1 LWKIYK
7 EMAGNTLT
15 MNKIRLVL
23 QQHSQGR
30 SKRSISRALGISR
43 KTVRHYLDRFR
54 SSGMSMDRLQA
65 LSEGELALLVFDRD
79 HSTVILDHRYHQFSE
94 LLPDLSKD
102 LSNPKVTRQ
111 LLWEEYRDQYPDGYG
126 YTQFCHYLNQYTH
139 RQHIRAMFE
148 HHPAE
153 VMQVDFA
160 GSLLHYVDP
169 DTGQRV
175 GCQVL
180 VCVLPYSGMTFCV
193 ALPSQ
198 KQADFVSGLVRA
210 LEYFGGVPR
219 SILTDNLRSSVRKAS
234 RYEPSFTDLMEQ
246 LALHYGFTLMATR
259 AGKPRDK
266 ATVEGAVN
274 IVYHRIYA
282 RLRNR
287 EFSSVEQ
294 INQAIEELL
303 ESYNERKYKGRDF
316 SRKSLFVQTEKTL
329 LSCLPNE
336 RFEVSKTIQA
346 KAQQNGHFF
355 LGEDNHFYS
364 YPYRYAGKQLT
375 IVYNSTSVEAYLDHQ
390 RIVFHPRRRIAGG
403 YTTIEQHLPPNLQEV
418 HKYGLWDKEQYLGQ
432 ARHIGNS
439 VVWAIEAILSSR
451 SFPQQTYRS
460 CLGVLRLKN
469 DHGAERLETAC
480 RMLRD
485 NLAKPSYRQ
494 ILTIL
499 QNKTDLA
506 YQPEPPSFTIP
517 SHENI
522 RGAEAFNKPLKQQ
535 NL

>member
-1 LWKIYK
+1 
-7 EMAGNTLT
+7 
-15 MNKIRLVL
+15 MNKIRMVL

-30 SKRSISRALGISR
+30 SKRSISRTLGISR
-43 KTVRHYLDRFR
+43 KTVRHYLDRFCG
-54 SSGMSMDRLQA
+54 SDMSLDQLQA
-65 LSEGELALLVFDRD
+65 LSDGELALLVFDRD
-79 HSTVILDHRYHQFSE
+79 HSVVVSDPRYQQLSD

-111 LLWEEYRDQYPDGYG
+111 LLWEEYRELYPEGYG

-139 RQHIRAMFE
+139 QQQIRAMFE

-160 GSLLHYVDP
+160 GSEMHYVDA
-169 DTGQRV
+169 DTGQRI

-180 VCVLPYSGMTFCV
+180 VCVLPYSGMTFCI
-193 ALPSQ
+193 AMPSQ
-198 KQADFVSGLVRA
+198 KQEDFVDGLVRA
-210 LEYFGGVPR
+210 LEYFGGVPQ
-219 SILTDNLRSSVRKAS
+219 SILTDNLRSSVKKAN
-234 RYEPSFTDLMEQ
+234 RYEPSFTELMEQ
-246 LALHYGFTLMATR
+246 LALHYGFTLTATR
-259 AGKPRDK
+259 AYKPRDK
-266 ATVEGAVN
+266 ATVEGAVS
-274 IVYHRIYA
+274 IVYRRIYA
-282 RLRNR
+282 RLRQN
-287 EFSSVEQ
+287 EFISLEQ
-294 INQAIEELL
+294 LNLAIEELL
-303 ESYNERKYKGRDF
+303 ISYNERKYQGRDF
-316 SRKSLFVQTEKTL
+316 SRKSLFDQTEKAL
-329 LSCLPNE
+329 LDRLPQE
-336 RFEVSKTIQA
+336 RFEVRKTIPA
-346 KAQQNGHFF
+346 KAQQNGHFY
-355 LGEDNHFYS
+355 LGEDRHFYS

-375 IVYNSTSVEAYLDHQ
+375 VVYSSSTVEAYFDHQ
-390 RIVFHPRRRIAGG
+390 RIAFHPRRRIQGG
-403 YTTIEQHLPPNLQEV
+403 YTTIEQHLPPNLQAVKE
-418 HKYGLWDKEQYLGQ
+418 YGLWDRQQYLSQ
-432 ARHIGNS
+432 ARHIGTS

-469 DHGAERLETAC
+469 DYSAERLEIAC

-522 RGAEAFNKPLKQQ
+522 RGVEAFTKPLKQQ
-535 NL
+535 NQ